1 MKYLFNYLMKKLVYI
16 YAPGDP
22 PADPSR
28 DAGSQ
33 VKRGMD
39 DGPLPEDIEYPDQKY

>member
-33 VKRGMD
+33 VTRPAASRA
-39 DGPLPEDIEYPDQKY
+39 PLSLTGFAKA